1 MTMLLRR
8 SILTFL
14 TFTLCIMVTACS
26 DVPAPYRIANTT
38 DPRYED
44 EDVRFRTTY
53 YLRIFD
59 LCPIGT
65 ANTDGINYQSRLA
78 NWVTKTKG
86 AYTIYRDSLYRFRM
100 TGQARALFSNVRF
113 ESGTLRA
120 HQLDPFGQTIEF
132 NGTSGRFSA
141 PASTQAANI
150 PSSGNSKPPSPP
162 GISEAP
168 TSNTEKS
175 DAQSCP
181 NGDPMKPEFFLLGPE
196 GTKHLDPDERLV
208 MAMSSD
214 ARPLVSALQFLS
226 ENLTQQSTEATLL
239 FRFEYDRQHATRAK
253 DIVGTEPDT
262 DKTEPTQQDVLARI
276 DRVLNLFQP
285 FGGDTSSASLGMS
298 VKGQR

>member
-1 MTMLLRR
+1 
-8 SILTFL
+8 
-14 TFTLCIMVTACS
+14 
-26 DVPAPYRIANTT
+26 
-38 DPRYED
+38 
-44 EDVRFRTTY
+44 
-53 YLRIFD
+53 
-59 LCPIGT
+59 
-65 ANTDGINYQSRLA
+65 
-78 NWVTKTKG
+78 
-86 AYTIYRDSLYRFRM
+86 
-100 TGQARALFSNVRF
+100 
-113 ESGTLRA
+113 
-120 HQLDPFGQTIEF
+120 
-132 NGTSGRFSA
+132 
-141 PASTQAANI
+141 
-150 PSSGNSKPPSPP
+150 
-162 GISEAP
+162 
-168 TSNTEKS
+168 
-175 DAQSCP
+175 
-181 NGDPMKPEFFLLGPE
+181 MKPEFFLLGPE